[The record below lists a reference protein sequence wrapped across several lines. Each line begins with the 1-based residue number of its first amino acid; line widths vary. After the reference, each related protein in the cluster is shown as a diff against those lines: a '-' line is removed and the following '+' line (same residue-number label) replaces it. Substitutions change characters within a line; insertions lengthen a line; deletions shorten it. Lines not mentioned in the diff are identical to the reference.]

1 MDNNVNPWRKSTYSS
16 PEENCVEVAA
26 TSQGVAT
33 VRDTQDRGGPQLAF
47 VSRDWDRFLARVRAT
62 VA

>member
-26 TSQGVAT
+26 TSQGVAA
-33 VRDTQDRGGPQLAF
+33 VRDTKDREGPQLAF
-47 VSRDWDRFLARVRAT
+47 GTQDWHRFVDRVRQA
-62 VA
+62 